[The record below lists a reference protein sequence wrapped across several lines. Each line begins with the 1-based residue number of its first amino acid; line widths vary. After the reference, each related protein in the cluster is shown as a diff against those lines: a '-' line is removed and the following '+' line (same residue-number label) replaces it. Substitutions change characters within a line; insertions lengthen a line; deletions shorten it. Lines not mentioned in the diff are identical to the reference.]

1 MIKMRVRIIESDID
15 KNMVTEET
23 LLVDEIKIKEEA
35 LQSAK
40 ILIKTVNEE
49 IREIDMKDLLY
60 MSDFLIIKKPV

>member
-1 MIKMRVRIIESDID
+1 MRVRIIESDID